1 MHEFSLIAD
10 LLRKIEAVSQENDN
24 AKVLRV
30 KVKLGALSH
39 ISPDHFREHFEHGV
53 KNTLIEGAKL
63 DIEALKD
70 INDPCAQEIILDSVE
85 VEAN

>member
-1 MHEFSLIAD
+1 MHESLSLPICSG
-10 LLRKIEAVSQENDN
+10 KIEAVSQENDN

-63 DIEALKD
+63 DIEVLKD
-70 INDPCAQEIILDSVE
+70 INDPCAQEIILDSIE
-85 VEAN
+85 VEAS